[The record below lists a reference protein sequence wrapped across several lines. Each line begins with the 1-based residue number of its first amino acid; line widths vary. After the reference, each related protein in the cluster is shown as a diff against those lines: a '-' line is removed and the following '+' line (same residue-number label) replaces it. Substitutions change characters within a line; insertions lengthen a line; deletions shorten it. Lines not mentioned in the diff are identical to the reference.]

1 MHNGLIPNMFKGGKG
16 ASYNSVDASLWFV
29 NALAMYY
36 EATGDIAFIRE
47 MLPQI
52 KSIIDCFV
60 SGTDYDIGVDY
71 GSLLK
76 AGNEHTQLTW
86 MDAAT
91 LGKPVTPRY
100 GYPVE
105 INALWIKALEVYIK
119 WSVKLTG
126 NASGN
131 YHRLYN
137 EAKAEFLKHF
147 VWPGVGLYDG
157 IRDGKPVREIRP
169 NQVIALSVG
178 PPVPSRVL
186 ENSFLTAVTHLLTPH
201 GLRTLAPSSSK
212 YKGDYAGDEH
222 RRDSAYHQGTAWPWL
237 FGPFFD
243 LALKVRSGT
252 GESIA
257 KLVFPLVIERILTL
271 DRNPCIGSV
280 FEVASGD
287 PPYWP
292 GGAVAQ
298 AWSVSEVL
306 RIVSILKVKGWL
318 EHES

>member
-1 MHNGLIPNMFKGGKG
+1 M
-16 ASYNSVDASLWFV
+16 
-29 NALAMYY
+29 
-36 EATGDIAFIRE
+36 
-47 MLPQI
+47 
-52 KSIIDCFV
+52 
-60 SGTDYDIGVDY
+60 
-71 GSLLK
+71 
-76 AGNEHTQLTW
+76 
-86 MDAAT
+86 
-91 LGKPVTPRY
+91 
-100 GYPVE
+100 
-105 INALWIKALEVYIK
+105 
-119 WSVKLTG
+119 
-126 NASGN
+126 
-131 YHRLYN
+131 
-137 EAKAEFLKHF
+137 
-147 VWPGVGLYDG
+147 
-157 IRDGKPVREIRP
+157 
-169 NQVIALSVG
+169 
-178 PPVPSRVL
+178 L

-280 FEVASGD
+280 FEVASGSSLLARRGGG
-287 PPYWP
+287 P
-292 GGAVAQ
+292 GLG
-298 AWSVSEVL
+298 VSEVL